1 MNNNLQIIEDYL
13 PIWAI
18 IAKSS
23 REKSVRK
30 GRISTLH
37 LWWARRPLVACRA
50 VVYAALVL
58 PTRIEYLEKR
68 VKEKSAQVAGL
79 TQLLQKSTKKCGTL
93 PKKMDPLTAP

>member
-1 MNNNLQIIEDYL
+1 MGENRRLIEDYL
-13 PIWAI
+13 PIKAI
-18 IAKSS
+18 SAEAL

-30 GRISTLH
+30 GYISTLH
-37 LWWARRPLVACRA
+37 LWWARLPQVACRA